1 MRTGPSPTRAAESVR
16 VEGGTAAGEPAGTER
31 TGTATARHRV
41 VGTDL
46 EVGRVAFGAMTFGAQ
61 VDEAEAA
68 RMVHTCREAGV
79 TMFDTSNNYAGGASE
94 EILGRIVRPF
104 RDEVL
109 VSTKGGSPVDQADG
123 SLAGLSRT
131 AVHKAVDGSL
141 RRLGLDHVDVYYMHR
156 PDWGTPIEESLAALD
171 DVVRAGKVRY
181 VAQANFAAWQVTEM
195 HYLAQANSWAPVR
208 LGQQMYNLL
217 ARRVEAEYAA
227 CAEHLALSTLAYNP
241 LAGGLLTGKHRRVD
255 DEPQAGTRFTKSMY
269 RDRYWNPAQFAAVE
283 RLCGVAELAGLS
295 LVELALRW
303 VLTRPLVSGI
313 LLGASSHE
321 QLVAN
326 LKAVDGPPLDQHT
339 LDACDEV
346 WESVGGVAPAY
357 NR

>member
-1 MRTGPSPTRAAESVR
+1 MTPVGAES
-16 VEGGTAAGEPAGTER
+16 GTAAV
-31 TGTATARHRV
+31 RHRV
-41 VGTDL
+41 AGTDL
-46 EVGRVAFGAMTFGAQ
+46 EFGRVAFGAMTFGEQ
-61 VDEAEAA
+61 VDAAEAA

-123 SLAGLSRT
+123 SLAGLSRS
-131 AVHKAVDGSL
+131 AVQKAVDGSL
-141 RRLGLDHVDVYYMHR
+141 RRLGLDHIDVYYMHR
-156 PDWGTPIEESLAALD
+156 PDRGTPIEESLAALED
-171 DVVRAGKVRY
+171 AVRAGKVRY

-195 HYLAQANSWAPVR
+195 HYLARASSWAPVR

-217 ARRVEAEYAA
+217 GRRVEAEYAA
-227 CAEHLALSTLAYNP
+227 CAEHFGWSTLAYNP
-241 LAGGLLTGKHRRVD
+241 LAGGLLTGKHRRPG
-255 DEPQAGTRFTKSMY
+255 DEPAAGTRFSKGMY
-269 RDRYWNPAQFAAVE
+269 RDRYWNPVQFDAVE
-283 RLCGVAELAGLS
+283 QLRGVAEKAGLS

-303 VLTRPLVSGI
+303 VLGRPLVSGL

-326 LKAVDGPPLDQHT
+326 LEAVDGPPLDQDT
-339 LDACDEV
+339 LDACDGV

>member
-1 MRTGPSPTRAAESVR
+1 MSVP
-16 VEGGTAAGEPAGTER
+16 G
-31 TGTATARHRV
+31 TARHRV
-41 VGTDL
+41 AGTDL
-46 EVGRVAFGAMTFGAQ
+46 EFEGVVLGAMTFGDQ

-109 VSTKGGSPVDQADG
+109 ICTKGGSPVDQADG
-123 SLAGLSRT
+123 SLAGLSRS
-131 AVHKAVDGSL
+131 AVHRAVDGSL
-141 RRLGLDHVDVYYMHR
+141 RRLGLDHIDVYYMHR

-171 DVVRAGKVRY
+171 EVVRAGKVRY

-195 HYLAQANSWAPVR
+195 HCLAQARSWAPVR

-217 ARRVEAEYAA
+217 ARRVESEYAA
-227 CAEHLALSTLAYNP
+227 CAEHLELSTLAYNP
-241 LAGGLLTGKHRRVD
+241 LAGGLLTGKHRRPD
-255 DEPQAGTRFTKSMY
+255 DEPPAGTRFTKSMY
-269 RDRYWNPAQFAAVE
+269 RDRYWNPVQFAAFD
-283 RLCGVAELAGLS
+283 RLCDVAEQAGLS
-295 LVELALRW
+295 LVDLALRW
-303 VLTRPLVSGI
+303 VLGRPLVSGL

-326 LKAVDGPPLDQHT
+326 LEALDGPPLDQDT
-339 LDACDEV
+339 LAACDDV
-346 WESVGGVAPAY
+346 WQSVGGVAPAY

>member
-1 MRTGPSPTRAAESVR
+1 MGGER
-16 VEGGTAAGEPAGTER
+16 GTAAAEPAATER
-31 TGTATARHRV
+31 VSAASRRHRV
-41 VGTDL
+41 EGTDL
-46 EVGRVAFGAMTFGAQ
+46 EFGRVAFGAMTFGGQ

-109 VSTKGGSPVDQADG
+109 VCTKGGSPVDQADG
-123 SLAGLSRT
+123 SLAGLSRG
-131 AVHKAVDGSL
+131 AVHEAVDGSL
-141 RRLGLDHVDVYYMHR
+141 RRLGLDHIDVYYMHR
-156 PDWGTPIEESLAALD
+156 PDWGTPIEESLEALD
-171 DVVRAGKVRY
+171 DVVRTGKVRH

-195 HYLAQANSWAPVR
+195 HFLARAHSWTPIR

-217 ARRVEAEYAA
+217 ARRVEAEYVA
-227 CAEHLALSTLAYNP
+227 CADHFALSTLAYNP
-241 LAGGLLTGKHRRVD
+241 LAGGLLTGKHRRHD
-255 DEPQAGTRFTKSMY
+255 DEPRAGSRFTKGMY
-269 RDRYWNPAQFAAVE
+269 RDRYWNPVQFAAVE
-283 RLCGVAELAGLS
+283 RLRGVAEEAGLS

-303 VLTRPLVSGI
+303 VLARPLVSGI
-313 LLGASSHE
+313 LLGASSHD

-326 LKAVDGPPLDQHT
+326 LDAVDGPPLDQDT

-346 WESVGGVAPAY
+346 WEDVGGVAPAY

>member
-1 MRTGPSPTRAAESVR
+1 MTPLGAEF
-16 VEGGTAAGEPAGTER
+16 GTAAV
-31 TGTATARHRV
+31 RHRV
-41 VGTDL
+41 AGTDL
-46 EVGRVAFGAMTFGAQ
+46 EFGRVAFGAMTFGEQ

-94 EILGRIVRPF
+94 EMLGRIVRPF

-141 RRLGLDHVDVYYMHR
+141 RRLGLDHIDVYYMHR
-156 PDWGTPIEESLAALD
+156 PDRGTPVEESLSALD

-181 VAQANFAAWQVTEM
+181 LAQANFAAWQVTEM
-195 HYLAQANSWAPVR
+195 HFLTGANSWAPVR

-217 ARRVEAEYAA
+217 GRRVEAEYAT
-227 CAEHLALSTLAYNP
+227 CAEHFGWSMLAYNP
-241 LAGGLLTGKHRRVD
+241 LAGGLLTGKHHRPG
-255 DEPQAGTRFTKSMY
+255 DEPAAGTRFTKGMY
-269 RDRYWNPAQFAAVE
+269 RDRYWNPVQFAAVE
-283 RLCGVAELAGLS
+283 RLRGVAQEAGLS

-303 VLTRPLVSGI
+303 VLGRPLVSGI

-326 LKAVDGPPLDQHT
+326 LQAVDGAPLDQDT
-339 LDACDEV
+339 LDACDKV

>member
-1 MRTGPSPTRAAESVR
+1 MTVP
-16 VEGGTAAGEPAGTER
+16 GTAA
-31 TGTATARHRV
+31 HRV
-41 VGTDL
+41 AGSDL
-46 EVGRVAFGAMTFGAQ
+46 EFGRVAFGAMTFGAQ
-61 VDEAEAA
+61 ADEAEAA
-68 RMVHTCREAGV
+68 RMVHTCRDAGV

-109 VSTKGGSPVDQADG
+109 VCTKGGSPVDQADG
-123 SLAGLSRT
+123 SLAGLSRS

-141 RRLGLDHVDVYYMHR
+141 RRLGLDHIDVYYMHR
-156 PDWGTPIEESLAALD
+156 PDWATPIEESLAALD

-195 HYLAQANSWAPVR
+195 HYLARAHSWAPLR

-227 CAEHLALSTLAYNP
+227 CAEHFGWSTLAYNP
-241 LAGGLLTGKHRRVD
+241 LAGGLLTGKHRRPE
-255 DEPQAGTRFTKSMY
+255 DEPAAGTRFTKGMY
-269 RDRYWNPAQFAAVE
+269 RDRYWNPVQFAAVE
-283 RLCGVAELAGLS
+283 RLRGVAEEAGLS

-303 VLTRPLVSGI
+303 VLGRPLVNGI

-326 LKAVDGPPLDQHT
+326 LEAVDGPSLDQDT

-346 WESVGGVAPAY
+346 WAGVGGVAPAY

>member
-1 MRTGPSPTRAAESVR
+1 VR

-31 TGTATARHRV
+31 TGTATAGHRV
-41 VGTDL
+41 AGTDL

-123 SLAGLSRT
+123 SLAGLSRS

-241 LAGGLLTGKHRRVD
+241 LAGGLLTGKHRRLD

-269 RDRYWNPAQFAAVE
+269 RDRYWNPVQFAAVE

-303 VLTRPLVSGI
+303 VLARPLVSGI

>member
-1 MRTGPSPTRAAESVR
+1 VDG
-16 VEGGTAAGEPAGTER
+16 EGGVAAGKLAGTER
-31 TGTATARHRV
+31 PGTRGERHRV
-41 VGTDL
+41 AGTDL
-46 EVGRVAFGAMTFGAQ
+46 EFGRVAFGAMTFGAQ

-109 VSTKGGSPVDQADG
+109 VCTKGGSPVDQADG
-123 SLAGLSRT
+123 SLGGLSRS
-131 AVHKAVDGSL
+131 VLHKAVDGSL
-141 RRLGLDHVDVYYMHR
+141 RRLGLDHIDVYYMHR
-156 PDWGTPIEESLAALD
+156 PDWGTPIEESLMALD

-195 HYLAQANSWAPVR
+195 HYLARERSWAPVR

-227 CAEHLALSTLAYNP
+227 CAEHLGLSTLVYNP
-241 LAGGLLTGKHRRVD
+241 LAGGLLTGKHRRPE

-269 RDRYWNPAQFAAVE
+269 RDRYWNPVQFAAVE
-283 RLCGVAELAGLS
+283 RLRGVAELAGLS

-303 VLTRPLVSGI
+303 VLARPLVSGI
-313 LLGASSHE
+313 LLGASSNE

-326 LKAVDGPPLDQHT
+326 LQAVDGPPLDQDT

-346 WESVGGVAPAY
+346 WGTVGGVAPAY

>member
-1 MRTGPSPTRAAESVR
+1 MTV
-16 VEGGTAAGEPAGTER
+16 VGTAA
-31 TGTATARHRV
+31 HRV
-41 VGTDL
+41 AGTDL
-46 EVGRVAFGAMTFGAQ
+46 EFGRVAFGAMTFGEQGDA
-61 VDEAEAA
+61 AEAA

-109 VSTKGGSPVDQADG
+109 VSTKGGSLVDQAG
-123 SLAGLSRT
+123 VSLAGLSRT

-141 RRLGLDHVDVYYMHR
+141 RRLGLDHIDVYYMHR

-195 HYLAQANSWAPVR
+195 NFLARASSWAPVR

-241 LAGGLLTGKHRRVD
+241 LAAGLLTGKHRRPD
-255 DEPQAGTRFTKSMY
+255 DEPQARTRFTKDMY

-283 RLCGVAELAGLS
+283 RLRRVAEEAGLS

-303 VLTRPLVSGI
+303 VVSRPLVSGI

-326 LKAVDGPPLDQHT
+326 LKAVDGRSLDQDT

-346 WESVGGVAPAY
+346 WEGVGGVAPAY

>member
-1 MRTGPSPTRAAESVR
+1 V
-16 VEGGTAAGEPAGTER
+16 AAGELAGPER
-31 TGTATARHRV
+31 AQTAPARHRV

-46 EVGRVAFGAMTFGAQ
+46 EFGRVALGAMTFGGQ
-61 VDEAEAA
+61 VDEPEAA

-109 VSTKGGSPVDQADG
+109 VCTKGGSPVDQADG
-123 SLAGLSRT
+123 SLAGLSRS
-131 AVHKAVDGSL
+131 ALHKAVDGSL
-141 RRLGLDHVDVYYMHR
+141 RRLGLDHIDVYYMHR

-195 HYLAQANSWAPVR
+195 HFLARARSWAPVR

-227 CAEHLALSTLAYNP
+227 CAEHFGWSTLAYNP
-241 LAGGLLTGKHRRVD
+241 LAGGLLTGKHRRPG
-255 DEPQAGTRFTKSMY
+255 DEPTAGSRFTKGMY
-269 RDRYWNPAQFAAVE
+269 RDRYWNPVQFEAVE
-283 RLCGVAELAGLS
+283 RLRGVAELAGLS

-303 VLTRPLVSGI
+303 VLARPLVSGI

-321 QLVAN
+321 QLVAD
-326 LKAVDGPPLDQHT
+326 LDAVDGPPLDQDT

-346 WESVGGVAPAY
+346 WDGVGGVAPAY

>member
-1 MRTGPSPTRAAESVR
+1 VGAG
-16 VEGGTAAGEPAGTER
+16 GGTAAGEPAGT
-31 TGTATARHRV
+31 AAPRHRV
-41 VGTDL
+41 AGTDL
-46 EVGRVAFGAMTFGAQ
+46 EFGRVVLGAMTFGGQ

-68 RMVHTCREAGV
+68 RMVHTSREAGV

-109 VSTKGGSPVDQADG
+109 VATKGGSQVDQADG
-123 SLAGLSRT
+123 ALAGLSRA
-131 AVHKAVDGSL
+131 AVDKAVDGSL
-141 RRLGLDHVDVYYMHR
+141 RRLGLDHIDVYYMHR

-171 DVVRAGKVRY
+171 EVVRAGKVRH

-195 HYLAQANSWAPVR
+195 HCLAQARSWASVR

-227 CAEHLALSTLAYNP
+227 CAEHLRLSTLAYNP
-241 LAGGLLTGKHRRVD
+241 LAGGLLTGKHHRPED
-255 DEPQAGTRFTKSMY
+255 QPAPGSRFTKDMY
-269 RDRYWNPAQFAAVE
+269 RDRYWNPVQFAAVE
-283 RLCGVAELAGLS
+283 RLRRVAEQAGLT

-303 VLTRPLVSGI
+303 VLGRPLVSGI
-313 LLGASSHE
+313 LLGASSHD

-326 LKAVDGPPLDQHT
+326 LKAVDGPPLDQDT

-346 WESVGGVAPAY
+346 WKGVGGVAPAY

>member
-1 MRTGPSPTRAAESVR
+1 VSPVGAK
-16 VEGGTAAGEPAGTER
+16 GGTAAAEPAVRKRPG
-31 TGTATARHRV
+31 TGTDRHRV
-41 VGTDL
+41 AGTDL
-46 EVGRVAFGAMTFGAQ
+46 EFGRVAFGAMTFGSQ

-68 RMVHTCREAGV
+68 RMVHTCRDAGV

-104 RDEVL
+104 RDQVL

-123 SLAGLSRT
+123 SLAGLSRA
-131 AVHKAVDGSL
+131 AVHQAVDGSL
-141 RRLGLDHVDVYYMHR
+141 RRLGLDHIDVYYMHR
-156 PDWGTPIEESLAALD
+156 PDWDTAIEESLAALD

-195 HYLAQANSWAPVR
+195 HFLARAHSWAPVR

-227 CAEHLALSTLAYNP
+227 CAEHFGWSTLAYNP
-241 LAGGLLTGKHRRVD
+241 LAGGLLTGKHRRPG
-255 DEPQAGTRFTKSMY
+255 DEPPAGSRFTKGMY
-269 RDRYWNPAQFAAVE
+269 RDRYWNPVQFEAVE
-283 RLCGVAELAGLS
+283 RLRGVAELAGLS

-303 VLTRPLVSGI
+303 VLARPLVSGI

-321 QLVAN
+321 QLVAD
-326 LKAVDGPPLDQHT
+326 LDAVDGPPLDQDT

-346 WESVGGVAPAY
+346 WDGVGGVAPAY

>member
-1 MRTGPSPTRAAESVR
+1 
-16 VEGGTAAGEPAGTER
+16 
-31 TGTATARHRV
+31 
-41 VGTDL
+41 
-46 EVGRVAFGAMTFGAQ
+46 MTFGEQ
-61 VDEAEAA
+61 VDAAEAA

-123 SLAGLSRT
+123 SLAGLSRS
-131 AVHKAVDGSL
+131 AVQKAVDGSL
-141 RRLGLDHVDVYYMHR
+141 RRLGLDHIDVYYMHR

-195 HYLAQANSWAPVR
+195 HF
-208 LGQQMYNLL
+208 L
-217 ARRVEAEYAA
+217 ARCLARGRRYASGSRCTTCSA
-227 CAEHLALSTLAYNP
+227 GAWRRSTPPARTTS
-241 LAGGLLTGKHRRVD
+241 GGARSRTTRSPAVADRQAPAARRTS
-255 DEPQAGTRFTKSMY
+255 PAAGTRFTKGMY
-269 RDRYWNPAQFAAVE
+269 RDRYWNPVQFDAVE
-283 RLCGVAELAGLS
+283 RLRGVAEEAGLS

-303 VLTRPLVSGI
+303 VLGRPLVSGI
-313 LLGASSHE
+313 LLGASSHD

-326 LKAVDGPPLDQHT
+326 LEAVDGPPLDQDT

-346 WESVGGVAPAY
+346 WDDVGGVAPAY

>member
-1 MRTGPSPTRAAESVR
+1 VGTQGGSASP
-16 VEGGTAAGEPAGTER
+16 EP
-31 TGTATARHRV
+31 TGTTRPGPGTGRHRV
-41 VGTDL
+41 AGSDL
-46 EVGRVAFGAMTFGAQ
+46 EFGRVALGAMTFGER

-79 TMFDTSNNYAGGASE
+79 TMFDTSNNYAAGASE

-109 VSTKGGSPVDQADG
+109 VCTKGGSPVDQADA

-141 RRLGLDHVDVYYMHR
+141 RRLGIDHIDVYYMHR

-195 HYLAQANSWAPVR
+195 QYLAQTRSWAPVR

-227 CAEHLALSTLAYNP
+227 CAERFGLSTLAYNP
-241 LAGGLLTGKHRRVD
+241 LAGGLLTGKHRRPE
-255 DEPQAGTRFTKSMY
+255 DEPRPGTRFSKGMY
-269 RDRYWNPAQFAAVE
+269 RDRYWNPVQFDAVE
-283 RLCGVAELAGLS
+283 RLRGVAEEAGLS

-303 VLTRPLVSGI
+303 VVSRPLVSGI

-326 LKAVDGPPLDQHT
+326 LKAVDGRSLDQDT

-346 WESVGGVAPAY
+346 WEGVGGVAPAY

>member
-1 MRTGPSPTRAAESVR
+1 VGAD
-16 VEGGTAAGEPAGTER
+16 GGTANGAPAGTPR
-31 TGTATARHRV
+31 PRRGTGPHRV
-41 VGTDL
+41 AGTDL
-46 EVGRVAFGAMTFGAQ
+46 EFGRVVLGAMTFGGQ

-68 RMVHTCREAGV
+68 RMVHACREAGV
-79 TMFDTSNNYAGGASE
+79 TMFDTSNNYASGASE

-109 VSTKGGSPVDQADG
+109 VCTKGGSPVDQADG

-131 AVHKAVDGSL
+131 AVYKALDGSL
-141 RRLGLDHVDVYYMHR
+141 RRLGLDHIDVYYMHR
-156 PDWGTPIEESLAALD
+156 PDWGTPMEESLAALD
-171 DVVRAGKVRY
+171 EVVRAGKVRY

-195 HYLAQANSWAPVR
+195 HYLAQARSWAPVR

-217 ARRVEAEYAA
+217 ARRVEAEYTA
-227 CAEHLALSTLAYNP
+227 CADHFGLSTLAYNP
-241 LAGGLLTGKHRRVD
+241 LAGGLLTGKHQRHGH
-255 DEPQAGTRFTKSMY
+255 EPEAGSRFTKGMY
-269 RDRYWNPAQFAAVE
+269 RDRYWNPVQFAAVE
-283 RLCGVAELAGLS
+283 RLRGVAKEAGLS

-303 VLTRPLVSGI
+303 VVARPFVSGI

-326 LKAVDGPPLDQHT
+326 LKAVDGPPLDQDT

-346 WESVGGVAPAY
+346 WEGVGGVAPAY

>member
-1 MRTGPSPTRAAESVR
+1 VGS
-16 VEGGTAAGEPAGTER
+16 EGGIAAAQPAGTPPG
-31 TGTATARHRV
+31 TGSQRHRV

-46 EVGRVAFGAMTFGAQ
+46 EFGRVAFGAMTFGGQ

-79 TMFDTSNNYAGGASE
+79 TMFDTSNNYEGGASE

-104 RDEVL
+104 RNEVL
-109 VSTKGGSPVDQADG
+109 VSSKGGSPVDQADG
-123 SLAGLSRT
+123 SLAGLSRS
-131 AVHKAVDGSL
+131 ALHLAVDGSL
-141 RRLGLDHVDVYYMHR
+141 RRLGLDHIDVYYMHR

-181 VAQANFAAWQVTEM
+181 IAQANFAAWQVTEM
-195 HYLAQANSWAPVR
+195 HFLAQDHGWAPVR

-217 ARRVEAEYAA
+217 GRRVEAEYAA
-227 CAEHLALSTLAYNP
+227 CAEHFGWSTLAYNP
-241 LAGGLLTGKHRRVD
+241 LAGGLLTGKHRRPED
-255 DEPQAGTRFTKSMY
+255 DPRPGTRFAKGMY
-269 RDRYWNPAQFAAVE
+269 RDRYWNRSQFAAVE
-283 RLCGVAELAGLS
+283 RLRGVAEEAGLS
-295 LVELALRW
+295 LVALALRW
-303 VLTRPLVSGI
+303 VLARPLVSGL

-326 LKAVDGPPLDQHT
+326 LKAVDGPPLDRDT

-346 WESVGGVAPAY
+346 WEGVGGVAPAY